1 VGEHWGLCCPQPNVL
16 AHLVGRAVDAY
27 RVSYCVHREEL
38 LPGLVLMCYHIEIV
52 HSHREVE
59 RPMAGTAAER
69 SQERAGTRERAV
81 TVALAESLAIGG
93 NWHIAE

>member
-1 VGEHWGLCCPQPNVL
+1 
-16 AHLVGRAVDAY
+16 
-27 RVSYCVHREEL
+27 
-38 LPGLVLMCYHIEIV
+38 MCYHIEIV